1 MLKSE
6 LSHVEECVAIIIN
19 HKEIINSTGDK
30 KGKTSLFDRINGA
43 CADLKQRMVSEVFG
57 PAKDHVIR
65 RYVQFHQAGLVTL
78 SDRVFQHLRSVNAP
92 LVHGKTDLLI
102 HTLSALQQLLD
113 YISRQFFTYF
123 DNIHSITQFQSDHIS
138 NRLRTETELIAPL
151 LEGAVIDQ
159 SLAEVFLMSMEE
171 CLDNLRVT
179 TISPD
184 QERYFDRLL
193 QLIRFHLE
201 DEQTDTQSFA
211 KLLYHQN
218 FNSTYFEVWYRE
230 SYLHLNDRRN
240 LNEAQLLAIEP
251 VITAHGIYPH
261 RQSLDVLLREW
272 IASVSWHQFSK
283 TKKPKNQEEITDRLP
298 LILSVPQLALFVRL
312 CYLEGCFQISNIS
325 NIMRFFTDH
334 FETKKQS
341 HISVKS
347 FSRAFYT
354 SEQATAAMVRDFLQR
369 MIGVIDKTYFPK
381 T

>member
-6 LSHVEECVAIIIN
+6 LSNVEECVAIIIN
-19 HKEIINSTGDK
+19 HKEIINYTSDE
-30 KGKTSLFDRINGA
+30 KGQISLFDRIDNA

-57 PAKDHVIR
+57 PAKDHVLR

-78 SDRVFQHLRSVNAP
+78 SDVVFQLLRSVNEP
-92 LVHGKTDLLI
+92 LVPGKTELLI
-102 HTLSALQQLLD
+102 HTLGTLQQLLD
-113 YISRQFFTYF
+113 YISRQFYAYF
-123 DNIHSITQFQSDHIS
+123 DNIHSITQFQSDQTS
-138 NRLRTETELIAPL
+138 NRFRTEIEQIAPL
-151 LEGAVIDQ
+151 LEKAAIDQ
-159 SLAEVFLMSMEE
+159 SLADAFLRSMEE
-171 CLDNLRVT
+171 CLDNLRVK
-179 TISPD
+179 TISLD
-184 QERYFDRLL
+184 QQRYFDRLI

-201 DEQTDTQSFA
+201 GEQTDTISFA

-230 SYLHLNDRRN
+230 NYLQLNDRRN
-240 LNEAQLLAIEP
+240 MTEAQLIAIEP
-251 VITAHGIYPH
+251 VSTAHGVYPGH
-261 RQSLDVLLREW
+261 PSLDVLLREW
-272 IASVSWHQFSK
+272 IASVSGLQLSK
-283 TKKPKNQEEITDRLP
+283 LKKPKIQEAITERLP

-369 MIGVIDKTYFPK
+369 MVGVIDKAYFPK